1 MTSDRHLEKRERILA
16 AARDL
21 FLRQGLRAT
30 TMEAIA
36 KGAGM
41 AKPTLYAEFADKD
54 AVFLAILE
62 QLVADKQASFGAAMA
77 GTEPLVERIGL
88 ALAGEFGVIAAAIAS
103 SPHVDELFSAHKQ
116 ATALFAASDRK
127 VRSRLESELA
137 GAGVPNPE
145 RLARLVLDASFGVAQ
160 KSITAERRE
169 RSPGL
174 LSMKRAMGAR
184 YPAAMTI
191 SSPRAFSM
199 CSISVPMASAPK
211 SLPPCSGASR

>member
-16 AARDL
+16 AAREL

-62 QLVADKQASFGAAMA
+62 QLVADKLARFEAAMA
-77 GTEPLVERIGL
+77 GPGPLSERIGV
-88 ALAGEFGVIAAAIAS
+88 ALAAEFGVIAAAIAG
-103 SPHVDELFSAHKQ
+103 SPHVDELFSAHRQ

-127 VRSRLESELA
+127 VRTRLESELA
-137 GAGVPNPE
+137 AAGVGDAA
-145 RLARLVLDASFGVAQ
+145 RLARLLLDAGSDL
-160 KSITAERRE
+160 ERG
-169 RSPGL
+169 S
-174 LSMKRAMGAR
+174 A
-184 YPAAMTI
+184 
-191 SSPRAFSM
+191 
-199 CSISVPMASAPK
+199 VPASALEEYDLKLITWKTVP
-211 SLPPCSGASR
+211 